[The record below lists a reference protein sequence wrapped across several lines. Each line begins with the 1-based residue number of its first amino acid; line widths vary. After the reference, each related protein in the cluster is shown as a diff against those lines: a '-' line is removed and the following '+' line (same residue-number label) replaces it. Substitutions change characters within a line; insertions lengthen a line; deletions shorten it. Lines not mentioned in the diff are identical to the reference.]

1 MISCLGLAAAQRTK
15 EIGIRKIL
23 GTSVLNVVGLL
34 SKDFLKLVV
43 IALVVAAPLAWFF
56 MNKWLEN
63 FAYRTSIPWWVFIAV
78 GAMAVI
84 IALATVSFQAIRAAL
99 ANPVESLKSE

>member
-1 MISCLGLAAAQRTK
+1 LISCLGLAAAQRTK

-34 SKDFLKLVV
+34 SKDFLK
-43 IALVVAAPLAWFF
+43 LVVAAPLAWFF